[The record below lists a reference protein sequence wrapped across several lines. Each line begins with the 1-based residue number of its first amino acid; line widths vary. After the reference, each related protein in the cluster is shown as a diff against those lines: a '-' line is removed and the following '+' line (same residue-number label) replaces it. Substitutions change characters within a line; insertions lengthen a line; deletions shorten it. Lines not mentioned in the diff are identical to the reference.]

1 MTDVS
6 AATMRRWVS
15 RTIAATA
22 LLAACGG
29 DASRGD
35 ATGDDASAAPRTPA
49 GPRLFE
55 SLPASRT
62 GVAFANTLPE
72 APAFNILN
80 YLYYYNGG
88 GVAVGDVDGDGRQD
102 VYLSSNLESNRLY
115 RNLGDFKF
123 EDITDKAGV
132 AGPPGWKTG
141 VAMADVNGDGALD
154 IYVSAVNYLTMA
166 GRNILYVNDGTGT
179 FTDRTTEYG
188 LAFSGFSTQ
197 ALFFDY
203 DRDGDLDLY
212 LLNHSVHTERQIGV
226 AARRDVRHPQAGDRL
241 YRNDGARFTDVSDTA
256 GIYGGVE
263 GFGLGVVAS
272 DVNVDG
278 CMDLYVANDFQE
290 NDFLYLNDCRGH
302 FTEVGTRAFS
312 HTSRFSMGADAA
324 DMNDDGRPDIMT
336 VDMLPEKESV
346 FKTSASYEGWN
357 LFEMRLR
364 AGYSVQYPRNALQL
378 NRGDGTFA
386 EIGLLAGVAA
396 SDWSWGPLFAD
407 LDNDGRKDLFVTNGI
422 YRRPNDLDYINYVGN
437 EAAQAALARGV
448 TREENQDLLKRMPQ
462 IPLANHAYRNEGDLR
477 FTDMAATWGLGE
489 TGFSNGSAYVD
500 LDDDGA
506 LDLVVNRINAPVAI
520 YRNLARTAS
529 PAHWLQVRLV
539 GSGRNT
545 DGIGAKV
552 IAVHGTHRQLLEQQ
566 PVRGFQSSVDR
577 RLHFGFGNATTVD
590 SLIVIWPDARF
601 QVLTGTALDRRITL
615 HQDSAGGRWRYQTAP
630 ATVMRDDAPAA
641 GAAVVHA
648 ENDFLDYNREPLMP
662 HVVSAEGPALAVADV
677 NGDGLDDMYVG
688 GAKWQRGSL
697 LLQQANGRFVPSSA
711 AVFAADSTAEDVD
724 ATFFDA
730 DKDGDLDLY
739 VVSAGNEFWDE
750 FEELADR
757 LYLNDG
763 RGTFRK
769 ATNALPPA
777 MRENGGTVAAADFDA
792 DGDVDLFV
800 GSRVVAREYG
810 RIPTS
815 HLLRNDGTGR
825 FADVTETVAPGLA
838 KAGMVTAAQ
847 WADVNGDKRP
857 DLVVTGEWMAPRI
870 WINGGSRLEE
880 RAANTGLAGAS
891 GWWNSL
897 RVADLNGDGAL
908 DLVLG
913 NVGRNTLLR
922 ASAREPVRM
931 YVHDFT
937 GTGSTKQIITR
948 YVDGVAYPIAGR
960 DELVKLMPA
969 IRGKYPSFTSF
980 GASRLETIFDPAD
993 IAKAEVREATTF
1005 ESAVAI
1011 NDGTGRFTLRALPA
1025 EAQTSVVFASL
1036 VHDVDGDGRVDLLMA
1051 GNQYGVPPVFGR
1063 YDASRGVL
1071 LLGDGRGGFRVAP
1084 PRQFSVDGQI
1094 RGLALVGR
1102 AGKPPWLAV
1111 ARNGAALQLLSFPG
1125 LTPQT
1130 PPQ

>member
-1 MTDVS
+1 MTTVS
-6 AATMRRWVS
+6 AAPLWRVIS
-15 RTIAATA
+15 RAVATTI
-22 LLAACGG
+22 LLGACGG
-29 DASRGD
+29 DTTREAGTTDRR
-35 ATGDDASAAPRTPA
+35 APA

-55 SLPASRT
+55 ALPASRT
-62 GVAFANTLPE
+62 GLTFTNTLPE

-88 GVAVGDVDGDGRQD
+88 GVAVGDVDGDGRPD

-115 RNLGDFKF
+115 RNLGDFRF
-123 EDITDKAGV
+123 EDITEQAGV

-154 IYVSAVNYLTMA
+154 IYVSAVHYLTMA
-166 GRNILYVNDGTGT
+166 GRNALYVNDGTGT
-179 FTDRTTEYG
+179 FTDRTEQYG
-188 LAFSGFSTQ
+188 LSFAGFSTQ

-226 AARRDVRHPQAGDRL
+226 AARREVRHPQAGDRL
-241 YRNDGARFTDVSDTA
+241 YRNDGAHFTDVSAAA

-386 EIGLLAGVAA
+386 EIGVMAGVAA

-407 LDNDGRKDLFVTNGI
+407 LDNDGRKDLFITNGI

-437 EAAQAALARGV
+437 EAAQSALARGV
-448 TREENQDLLKRMPQ
+448 TREENQDLLQRMPQ
-462 IPLANHAYRNEGDLR
+462 IPLANHVYRNDGDLR
-477 FTDMAATWGLGE
+477 FTDMAAAWGLGE
-489 TGFSNGSAYVD
+489 TGFSNGSAYAD

-506 LDLVVNRINAPVAI
+506 LDLVVNRLNAPVAV
-520 YRNLARTAS
+520 YRNLARTTPNAG
-529 PAHWLQVRLV
+529 HWLQVRLV
-539 GSGRNT
+539 GTGRNT
-545 DGIGAKV
+545 EGIGTKV
-552 IAVHGTHRQLLEQQ
+552 IAVAGGHRQLLEQQ

-577 RLHFGFGNATTVD
+577 RLHFGFGTVSTAD
-590 SLIVIWPDARF
+590 SLLVIWPDARF
-601 QVLTGTALDRRITL
+601 QVLTQVPLDRRITL
-615 HQDSAGGRWRYQTAP
+615 HQDSAGGRWPY
-630 ATVMRDDAPAA
+630 ATSASVPMRDDAPAA
-641 GAAVVHA
+641 GAAIVHT

-662 HVVSAEGPALAVADV
+662 HVVSAEGPALAVGDV
-677 NGDGLDDMYVG
+677 NGDGLDDLYVG

-697 LLQQANGRFVPSSA
+697 LLQQASGTFAPSSVA
-711 AVFAADSTAEDVD
+711 TFAADSTAEDVD

-730 DKDGDLDLY
+730 DRDGDLDLY
-739 VVSAGNEFWDE
+739 VVSAGNEFWND

-763 RGTFRK
+763 SGRFTR
-769 ATNALPPA
+769 AANALPA
-777 MRENGGTVAAADFDA
+777 TMRENGGTVTAADFDG
-792 DGDVDLFV
+792 DGDLDLFV
-800 GSRVVAREYG
+800 GSRVLAREYG
-810 RIPTS
+810 RIPAS
-815 HLLRNDGTGR
+815 HLLRNDGRGHFT
-825 FADVTETVAPGLA
+825 DVTETVAPGLG
-838 KAGMVTAAQ
+838 KAGMVTEAH
-847 WADVNGDKRP
+847 WADVNGDRRP
-857 DLVVTGEWMAPRI
+857 DLVVAGEWMAPRV
-870 WINGGSRLEE
+870 WFNTGRRLEE
-880 RAANTGLAGAS
+880 KAANTGLTGAT

-897 RVADLNGDGAL
+897 RLADLNGDGAP

-913 NVGRNTLLR
+913 NAGRNTLLR
-922 ASAREPVRM
+922 ATPREPVRM

-937 GTGSTKQIITR
+937 GTGTTKQIITR
-948 YVDGVAYPIAGR
+948 YVDGVAYPLAGR

-969 IRGKYPSFTSF
+969 IRGKYPSFAAF
-980 GASRLETIFDPAD
+980 GASRLETIFDAAEL
-993 IAKAEVREATTF
+993 AKAEVREATTF
-1005 ESAVAI
+1005 ASAVAI
-1011 NDGTGRFTLRALPA
+1011 NDGTGHFTLAALPA
-1025 EAQTSVVFASL
+1025 EAQTSMMFASL
-1036 VHDVDGDGRVDLLMA
+1036 VQDFDGDGHVDLLMA
-1051 GNQYGVPPVFGR
+1051 GNQYGVPPVLGR

-1071 LLGDGRGGFRVAP
+1071 LLGDGTGAFRSAP
-1084 PRQFSVDGQI
+1084 PSTLAIDGQV
-1094 RGLALVGR
+1094 RGLAVVRR

-1111 ARNGAALQLLSFPG
+1111 ARNGAALQLLSVPR
-1125 LTPQT
+1125 LTPRT
-1130 PPQ
+1130 PRQ

>member
-1 MTDVS
+1 MPWRQWCG
-6 AATMRRWVS
+6 AL
-15 RTIAATA
+15 A
-22 LLAACGG
+22 LLVGASACGG
-29 DASRGD
+29 DAPGSAAAD
-35 ATGDDASAAPRTPA
+35 AASAPA

-62 GVAFANTLPE
+62 GIAFTNTLPE

-123 EDITDKAGV
+123 EDITEKAGV

-154 IYVSAVNYLTMA
+154 LYVSAVNYLTMA
-166 GRNILYVNDGTGT
+166 GHNVLYVNDGKGT
-179 FTDRTTEYG
+179 FIDRTDEYG

-241 YRNDGARFTDVSDTA
+241 YRNDGARFTDVSEAA

-272 DVNVDG
+272 DVNTDG
-278 CMDLYVANDFQE
+278 CVDLYVANDFQE
-290 NDFLYLNDCRGH
+290 NDYLYLNDCRGH

-364 AGYSVQYPRNALQL
+364 AGYGVQYPRNALQL

-386 EIGLLAGVAA
+386 EIGLMAGVAA

-407 LDNDGRKDLFVTNGI
+407 LDNDGRKDLFITNGI

-437 EAAQAALARGV
+437 EAAQSALARGV
-448 TREENQDLLKRMPQ
+448 TKEENQDLLKRMPQ
-462 IPLANHAYRNEGDLR
+462 IPLANHAYRNDGDLH
-477 FTDMAATWGLGE
+477 FTDMAAAWGLGE

-506 LDLVVNRINAPVAI
+506 LDLVVNRINAPVAM
-520 YRNLARTAS
+520 YRNVARSA
-529 PAHWLQVRLV
+529 PNPGHWLQVRLA
-539 GSGRNT
+539 GAGRNT
-545 DGIGAKV
+545 DGIGTKV
-552 IAVHGTHRQLLEQQ
+552 IAVTGAQRQLLEQQ

-577 RLHFGFGNATTVD
+577 RLHFGFGSSAIAD

-601 QVLTGTALDRRITL
+601 QVLTQVALDRAITL
-615 HQDSAGGRWRYQTAP
+615 HQDSASGRWRYEAP
-630 ATVMRDDAPAA
+630 PASAVRDDAPAA
-641 GAAVVHA
+641 GAAVVHV

-662 HVVSAEGPALAVADV
+662 HVVSAEGPALAVGDV
-677 NGDGLDDMYVG
+677 NGDGLDDIYVG

-697 LLQQANGRFVPSSA
+697 LLQQASGKFVQSSA
-711 AVFAADSTAEDVD
+711 ATFAADSTAEDVD

-763 RGTFRK
+763 RGSFSRAK
-769 ATNALPPA
+769 DALPAA
-777 MRENGGTVAAADFDA
+777 MRENGGTVTAGDFDG
-792 DGDVDLFV
+792 DGDLDLFV

-815 HLLRNDGTGR
+815 HLLRNDGSGR
-825 FADVTETVAPGLA
+825 FADVTNAVAPGLG
-838 KAGMVTAAQ
+838 KAGMVTEAH
-847 WADVNGDKRP
+847 WADVNGDKRI
-857 DLVVTGEWMAPRI
+857 DLVVAGEWMAPRV
-870 WINGGSRLEE
+870 WFNRGVTLEE
-880 RAANTGLAGAS
+880 DAARTGLQQAS

-897 RVADLNGDGAL
+897 TVADLNGDGAP

-913 NVGRNTLLR
+913 NLGRNAFLKATPR
-922 ASAREPVRM
+922 QPVRM

-937 GTGSTKQIITR
+937 NTGSVKQIITR
-948 YVDGVAYPIAGR
+948 YVDGVAYPLAGR

-980 GASRLETIFDPAD
+980 GASTLETIFDPAE

-1005 ESAVAI
+1005 ESAVAM
-1011 NDGTGRFTLRALPA
+1011 NDGKGHFTIKPLPP
-1025 EAQTSVVFASL
+1025 EAQTSKMFASL
-1036 VHDVDGDGRVDLLMA
+1036 VQDFDGDGHVDVLLA
-1051 GNQYGVPPVFGR
+1051 GNQFGVPPVLGR

-1071 LLGDGRGGFRVAP
+1071 LLGDGTGAFRAAP
-1084 PRQFSVDGQI
+1084 QRLLAIEGQV
-1094 RGLALVGR
+1094 RGLAAVKRG
-1102 AGKPPWLAV
+1102 AKAPWLAV

-1125 LTPQT
+1125 LASQIHPQ
-1130 PPQ
+1130 

>member
-1 MTDVS
+1 MW
-6 AATMRRWVS
+6 RWVT
-15 RTIAATA
+15 RAIAATA
-22 LLAACGG
+22 LLGACGG
-29 DASRGD
+29 DASREGD
-35 ATGDDASAAPRTPA
+35 VEPPREPA
-49 GPRLFE
+49 GPQRFE
-55 SLPASRT
+55 SLAASRT
-62 GVAFANTLPE
+62 GVSFANTLPE
-72 APAFNILN
+72 APEFNILN

-102 VYLSSNLESNRLY
+102 LYFSSNLESNRLY

-123 EDITDKAGV
+123 EDITERAGV

-141 VAMADVNGDGALD
+141 VSMADVNGDGALD

-166 GRNILYVNDGTGT
+166 GHNVLYVNDGTGT
-179 FTDRTTEYG
+179 FADRTAEYG

-197 ALFFDY
+197 SLFFDY

-241 YRNDGARFTDVSDTA
+241 YRNDGARFTDVSEAA

-290 NDFLYLNDCRGH
+290 NDYLYLNDCRGH
-302 FTEVGTRAFS
+302 FTEVGSRAFS

-324 DMNDDGRPDIMT
+324 DMNDDGRPDLMT

-407 LDNDGRKDLFVTNGI
+407 LDNDGRKDLFITNGI

-437 EAAQAALARGV
+437 EAAQSALARGV

-462 IPLANHAYRNEGDLR
+462 IPLANHAYRNDGELR
-477 FTDMAATWGLGE
+477 FTDMATAWGLGD

-520 YRNLARTAS
+520 YRNRSRTIDTAG
-529 PAHWLQVRLV
+529 HWLQVRLA
-539 GSGRNT
+539 GEGRNT

-552 IAVHGTHRQLLEQQ
+552 IAVTGAHRQLVEQQ

-577 RLHFGFGNATTVD
+577 RVHFGFGTANTAD

-601 QVLTGTALDRRITL
+601 QILTQVALDRAITL
-615 HQDSAGGRWRYQTAP
+615 HQDSASGRWQYERAPAP
-630 ATVMRDDAPAA
+630 ATRDEAPTA
-641 GAAVVHA
+641 GAAVVHV

-677 NGDGLDDMYVG
+677 NGDGLDDLYVG

-697 LLQQANGRFVPSSA
+697 LLQRANGTFVQSSA
-711 AVFAADSTAEDVD
+711 PVFAADSTAEDVD

-750 FEELADR
+750 FDELADR

-763 RGTFRK
+763 RGSFSK

-777 MRENGGTVAAADFDA
+777 MRENGGTVTAADFDA
-792 DGDVDLFV
+792 DGDIDLFV

-810 RIPTS
+810 RIPAS

-825 FADVTETVAPGLA
+825 FADVTDSVAPGLA
-838 KAGMVTAAQ
+838 KAGMVTEAH
-847 WADVNGDKRP
+847 WADVNGDQQP
-857 DLVVTGEWMAPRI
+857 DLVVVGEWMAPRI
-870 WINGGSRLEE
+870 WFNRGGRLEE
-880 RAANTGLAGAS
+880 QAKATGLSAAS

-897 RVADLNGDGAL
+897 RIADLNGDGAP
-908 DLVLG
+908 DFVLG
-913 NVGRNTLLR
+913 NLGRNAMLK
-922 ASAREPVRM
+922 ASAKEPVRM

-937 GTGSTKQIITR
+937 TTGSTKQIITR
-948 YVDGVAYPIAGR
+948 FVDGVSYPLAGR

-969 IRGKYPSFTSF
+969 IRGKYPSFTLF
-980 GASRLETIFDPAD
+980 GASRLETIFDPAE
-993 IAKAEVREATTF
+993 ISKAEVREATTF
-1005 ESAVAI
+1005 ESVVAL
-1011 NDGTGRFTLRALPA
+1011 NDGKGRFTLTALPA
-1025 EAQTSVVFASL
+1025 EAQASVMFASL
-1036 VHDVDGDGRVDLLMA
+1036 VRDLDGDSQVDLLMA
-1051 GNQYGVPPVFGR
+1051 GNQYGVPPVLGR

-1071 LLGDGRGGFRVAP
+1071 LLGDGRGRFRAAP
-1084 PRQFSVDGQI
+1084 QRLLAIEGQV
-1094 RGLALVGR
+1094 RGLALVRR
-1102 AGKPPWLAV
+1102 ATKSPWLAV

-1130 PPQ
+1130 HPQ